1 MDLAAIAGIIAA
13 ALGIPL
19 IRFAQSAIEELG
31 EAAWQ
36 KWRQRV
42 RGEQP
47 AEGQDERSDH
57 TGALVRSLDSLFV
70 DDLGHRVNELAENLR
85 RDSSEL
91 NGLLVEMQAI
101 TERRLSDVS
110 EQEKKLQELTDRE
123 VSLKERIA
131 SLEATRP
138 EAVEEFVR
146 LLQRQQAEAEAR
158 AQVQQKTLE
167 IRSARR
173 DYILFLAGVLAS
185 VVVAIVLSS
194 LGVGP

>member
-70 DDLGHRVNELAENLR
+70 DDLGYRVNELAENLR